1 MSWNIE
7 EAQHQFLEV
16 VHAAEQNPQLI
27 YQHEHLVAAVI
38 RADLFQAFLDWQQ
51 QQPSLAD
58 AFTELQ
64 QLCQEE
70 NYTFESEPRRDR
82 PTPFSVMPA

>member
-27 YQHEHLVAAVI
+27 YQHDHLQRFAG
-38 RADLFQAFLDWQQ
+38 
-51 QQPSLAD
+51 S
-58 AFTELQ
+58 
-64 QLCQEE
+64 
-70 NYTFESEPRRDR
+70 
-82 PTPFSVMPA
+82 